1 MKPLIVANWKCNPS
15 TLKEGEELVKEIEE
29 GINGFN
35 SAEVVICPPFVF
47 IPFLIQR
54 SDLLFGAQNCF
65 SEDKG
70 PFTGEISIKMLEEV
84 GVKYVIVGHSE
95 RRNTFKE
102 TSEEINLKLLRAL
115 DSSIT
120 PILCI
125 GESREERQ
133 SGKTFNVLTEQLEK
147 CLLGVSKDNSSKI
160 ILAYE
165 PVWAI
170 GTGESANISDIGEV
184 RVFIREFLSNKFGKE
199 NCEKIR
205 ILYGGSVDS
214 NNIHSFIA
222 EARMN
227 GALVGGASLKA
238 NEFLKLIKTA

>member
-1 MKPLIVANWKCNPS
+1 MKPLIVANWKCNPL
-15 TLKEGEELVKEIEE
+15 TLKEGEELVEE
-29 GINGFN
+29 LEKGIDGFN
-35 SAEVVICPPFVF
+35 SVEVVICPPFVF
-47 IPFLIQR
+47 LPFLIQR
-54 SDLLFGAQNCF
+54 SDLSFGAQNCF

-70 PFTGEISIKMLEEV
+70 PFTGEISVNMLEEI
-84 GVKYVIVGHSE
+84 GVKYIIIGHSE

-102 TSEEINLKLLRAL
+102 TNEDINLKLLRVL
-115 DSSIT
+115 NSSVT

-125 GESREERQ
+125 GEKREEREN
-133 SGKTFNVLTEQLEK
+133 GKTFDVLTEQLEK
-147 CLLGVSKDNSSKI
+147 CLLGVSKENAGKI
-160 ILAYE
+160 VLSYE

-170 GTGESANISDIGEV
+170 GTGKSASVSDIGEV

-214 NNIHSFIA
+214 NNIHSFIT

>member
-1 MKPLIVANWKCNPS
+1 MKPLIVANWKCNPL
-15 TLKEGEELVKEIEE
+15 TLKEGEELVERIEE

-47 IPFLIQR
+47 LPFLIQR
-54 SDLLFGAQNCF
+54 SDLPFGAQNCF
-65 SEDKG
+65 SGDKG
-70 PFTGEISIKMLEEV
+70 PFTGEISIKMLEEI

-133 SGKTFNVLTEQLEK
+133 NGKTFNVLTEQLEK

-160 ILAYE
+160 VLAYE

-170 GTGESANISDIGEV
+170 GTGESANVSDIGEV

-214 NNIHSFIA
+214 NNIHSFVA

>member
-1 MKPLIVANWKCNPS
+1 MKPLIIANWKCNPL
-15 TLKEGEELVKEIEE
+15 TLKEGEELVEE
-29 GINGFN
+29 LEKGIDGFN
-35 SAEVVICPPFVF
+35 SVEVVICPPFVF
-47 IPFLIQR
+47 LPFLIQR
-54 SDLLFGAQNCF
+54 SDLSFGAQNCF

-70 PFTGEISIKMLEEV
+70 PFTGEISVNMLEEI
-84 GVKYVIVGHSE
+84 GVKYIIIGHSE

-102 TSEEINLKLLRAL
+102 TNEDINLKLLRIL
-115 DSSIT
+115 NSSVT

-125 GESREERQ
+125 GEKREERET
-133 SGKTFNVLTEQLEK
+133 GKTFDVLTEQLEK
-147 CLLGVSKDNSSKI
+147 CLLGVSKENAGKI
-160 ILAYE
+160 VLSYE

-170 GTGESANISDIGEV
+170 GTGKSASVSDIGEV

-199 NCEKIR
+199 NCEKVR

-214 NNIHSFIA
+214 NNIHSFIT

-227 GALVGGASLKA
+227 GALVGGAYLKD

>member
-1 MKPLIVANWKCNPS
+1 MKPLIVANWKCNPL

-29 GINGFN
+29 GIDGFN

-47 IPFLIQR
+47 LPFLIQR
-54 SDLLFGAQNCF
+54 SDLPFGAQNCF
-65 SEDKG
+65 SKDKG
-70 PFTGEISIKMLEEV
+70 PFTGEISVNMLEEI

-125 GESREERQ
+125 GESREERKN
-133 SGKTFNVLTEQLEK
+133 GKTFNVLTEQLEK

-160 ILAYE
+160 VLAYE

-170 GTGESANISDIGEV
+170 GTGESANVSDIGEV

-214 NNIHSFIA
+214 NNIHSFIT

-238 NEFLKLIKTA
+238 GEFLKLIKTT

>member
-1 MKPLIVANWKCNPS
+1 MKPLIVANWKCNPL
-15 TLKEGEELVKEIEE
+15 TLKEGEELVEE
-29 GINGFN
+29 LEKGIDGFN

-47 IPFLIQR
+47 LPFLIQR
-54 SDLLFGAQNCF
+54 SDLSFGAQNCF

-70 PFTGEISIKMLEEV
+70 PFTGEISVNMLEEI
-84 GVKYVIVGHSE
+84 GVKYIIIGHSE

-102 TSEEINLKLLRAL
+102 TNEDINLKLLRVL
-115 DSSIT
+115 NSSIT

-125 GESREERQ
+125 GEKREERRD
-133 SGKTFNVLTEQLEK
+133 GKIFAVITEQLEK
-147 CLLGVSKDNSSKI
+147 CLLGVSKEDAGKI
-160 ILAYE
+160 VLAYE

-170 GTGESANISDIGEV
+170 GTGEPAQVSDIGEV

-214 NNIHSFIA
+214 NNIHSFVA